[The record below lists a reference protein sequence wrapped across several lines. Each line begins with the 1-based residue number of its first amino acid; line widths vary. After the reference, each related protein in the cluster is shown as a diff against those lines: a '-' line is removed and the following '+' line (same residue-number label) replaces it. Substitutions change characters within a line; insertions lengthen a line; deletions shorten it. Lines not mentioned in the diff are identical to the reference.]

1 VVEVLRPDGS
11 NPAREGP
18 VKIEDSFTIAAPL
31 DRVWSVIRDPNK
43 VAGCI
48 PGCRSVEA
56 IDDTHYRAVVQVAL
70 GPIKTTFNLLVEVL
84 EERAPVFAATMTK
97 GEENG
102 RASSVSA
109 RNELRLERVDANATV
124 VKYASDVTV
133 VGRLGNYGL
142 GLMKKRAQSMG
153 QDFARSLQGRLDDE
167 GGAVGLRESGHQR
180 DALL

>member
-1 VVEVLRPDGS
+1 M
-11 NPAREGP
+11 
-18 VKIEDSFTIAAPL
+18 KIEDSFTIAAPL
-31 DRVWSVIRDPNK
+31 ERVWSVIRDPNK

-48 PGCRSVEA
+48 PGCRSVET

-70 GPIKTTFNLLVEVL
+70 GPIKTTFNLIVEVL

-97 GEENG
+97 GEEHG

-109 RNELRLERVDANATV
+109 RNELHLERVDANATV

-153 QDFARSLQGRLDDE
+153 QDFARSLQGRLNDE
-167 GGAVGLRESGHQR
+167 LGA
-180 DALL
+180 AAAPPA